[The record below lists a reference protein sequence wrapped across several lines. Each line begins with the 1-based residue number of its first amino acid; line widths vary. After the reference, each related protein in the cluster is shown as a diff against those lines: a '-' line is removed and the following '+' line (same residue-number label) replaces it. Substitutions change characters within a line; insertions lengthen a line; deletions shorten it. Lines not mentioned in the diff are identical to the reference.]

1 MQATDV
7 TAPDGLNLAVQ
18 EWGNPRGLEILLI
31 HGFNQSHLSWQRQVD
46 DPALAADFRMVTLD
60 LRGHGSSDKPLE
72 KDRYAHARWGD
83 DIAAVIRAT
92 GLRRPV
98 LVGWSF
104 GGNVI
109 CDYVRSFGTEN
120 IAGINFVAAAAK
132 TDPAFFGPGRENF
145 PAMLSEDLA
154 ANIAGTRGF
163 LRACFE
169 RQPTED
175 EFEIML
181 AFNMVVPAPVRAA
194 IMARPSNTGDVLAG
208 IRCPVLVTHGA
219 ADRILVA
226 TLGKFT
232 AATVPG
238 AKLSLYDGVGHAPFW
253 EDTPRFNQELAAFVR
268 NANSIKQ

>member
-1 MQATDV
+1 MQATNV
-7 TAPDGLNLAVQ
+7 SAPDGLSLAVQ
-18 EWGNPRGLEILLI
+18 EWGNPRGAEILLI

-46 DPALAADFRMVTLD
+46 DPALAANFRMVTLD
-60 LRGHGSSDKPLE
+60 LRGHGSSDKPLDKE
-72 KDRYAHARWGD
+72 RYAHARWGD
-83 DIAAVIRAT
+83 DTAAVIRAC

-98 LVGWSF
+98 LVGWSY

-109 CDYVRSFGTEN
+109 CDYLRDFGTDN
-120 IAGINFVAAAAK
+120 IAGINFVAAATK
-132 TDPAFFGPGRENF
+132 VDPSFFGPGRQNF

-154 ANIAGTRGF
+154 TNIGGTRGF

-181 AFNMVVPAPVRAA
+181 SFNMVVPPAVRAA
-194 IMARPSNTGDVLAG
+194 IMARPPNPGDVLAG
-208 IRCPVLVTHGA
+208 IRCPALVTHGM
-219 ADRILVA
+219 ADRILLV

-253 EDTPRFNQELAAFVR
+253 EDAARFNQELAAFVR
-268 NANSIKQ
+268 SANPRNQ

>member
-1 MQATDV
+1 MPATNV
-7 TAPDGLNLAVQ
+7 TAPDGLSLAVQ

-31 HGFNQSHLSWQRQVD
+31 HGFNQSHLSWRRQVD
-46 DPALAADFRMVTLD
+46 DHALAADFRMVALD
-60 LRGHGSSDKPLE
+60 LRGHGASDKPLE

-83 DIAAVIRAT
+83 DLAAVMRACS
-92 GLRRPV
+92 LRRPV

-145 PAMLSEDLA
+145 PGMLSEDLA
-154 ANIAGTRGF
+154 DNIGGTRGF

-181 AFNMVVPAPVRAA
+181 AFNMVVPGSVRAA

-208 IRCPVLVTHGA
+208 MRCPVLVTHGA
-219 ADRILVA
+219 ADRILLA

-238 AKLSLYDGVGHAPFW
+238 AKLSLYDGIGHAPFW

-268 NANSIKQ
+268 SANSIKQ

>member
-132 TDPAFFGPGRENF
+132 TDQAFFGPGRENF

-163 LRACFE
+163 LRACFD

-194 IMARPSNTGDVLAG
+194 IMARPSNPGDVLAG

-219 ADRILVA
+219 ADRVLLA

-238 AKLSLYDGVGHAPFW
+238 AKLSLYDGGGHAPFW

-268 NANSIKQ
+268 SANSIKK

>member
-7 TAPDGLNLAVQ
+7 RAPDGLNLAVQ

-109 CDYVRSFGTEN
+109 CDYVRSFGTKN

-132 TDPAFFGPGRENF
+132 TDQAFFGPGRENF

-163 LRACFE
+163 LRACFD

-194 IMARPSNTGDVLAG
+194 IMARPSNPGDALAG

-219 ADRILVA
+219 ADRILLA

-268 NANSIKQ
+268 SANSNKL

>member
-18 EWGNPRGLEILLI
+18 QWGNPRGLEILLI

-145 PAMLSEDLA
+145 AAMLSEEYRRCPRWHSLSGIGDARRCGSDPARDARQIHRGYCPGCEALA
-154 ANIAGTRGF
+154 
-163 LRACFE
+163 LRRRRPRAVLG
-169 RQPTED
+169 RHSSLQSG
-175 EFEIML
+175 IGG
-181 AFNMVVPAPVRAA
+181 VRA
-194 IMARPSNTGDVLAG
+194 
-208 IRCPVLVTHGA
+208 
-219 ADRILVA
+219 
-226 TLGKFT
+226 
-232 AATVPG
+232 
-238 AKLSLYDGVGHAPFW
+238 
-253 EDTPRFNQELAAFVR
+253 
-268 NANSIKQ
+268 

>member
-145 PAMLSEDLA
+145 PAMLSGDLA

-194 IMARPSNTGDVLAG
+194 IMARPSNPGDALAG

-219 ADRILVA
+219 ADRILLA

>member
-7 TAPDGLNLAVQ
+7 RAPDGLNLAVQ

-132 TDPAFFGPGRENF
+132 TDQAFFGPGRENF

-163 LRACFE
+163 LRACFD

-194 IMARPSNTGDVLAG
+194 IMARPSNPGDALAG

-219 ADRILVA
+219 ADRILLA

-268 NANSIKQ
+268 SANSNKL

>member
-1 MQATDV
+1 MQATHV
-7 TAPDGLNLAVQ
+7 TAPDGLKLAVQ

-31 HGFNQSHLSWQRQVD
+31 HGFNQSLLSWQRQVED
-46 DPALAADFRMVTLD
+46 GALGAEFRMVALD

-83 DIAAVIRAT
+83 DIAAVLRAT
-92 GLRRPV
+92 ALRRPV
-98 LVGWSF
+98 LTGWSY

-109 CDYVRSFGTEN
+109 CDYVRSFGTDT

-132 TDPAFFGPGRENF
+132 TDPAFFGPGRQNF
-145 PAMLSEDLA
+145 PGMLSEDLA
-154 ANIAGTRGF
+154 ANIGATRGF

-194 IMARPSNTGDVLAG
+194 ITARPPNPGDVLPG

-219 ADRILVA
+219 ADRILLA

-238 AKLSLYDGVGHAPFW
+238 AKLSLYDGIGHAPFW
-253 EDTPRFNQELAAFVR
+253 EDAARFNRELAAFVR
-268 NANSIKQ
+268 GANSTKQ